1 MCIPLMTK
9 NADHLFFFFLIIYLL
24 IFGWAGS
31 LLCHTAFSSCS
42 KQGLLFLAVHG
53 VLTGAASLVVEH
65 RPLSAGAPLVV
76 A

>member
-9 NADHLFFFFLIIYLL
+9 DADHLFFLIIYLL

-53 VLTGAASLVVEH
+53 LLTGAASLVEH
-65 RPLSAGAPLVV
+65 RPLSAGAPLV
-76 A
+76 AA